1 MARRRPSISP
11 NVGIFVGISTF
22 HIGLS
27 FWKISNFNKVAAPAP
42 ATECVSMGYFR
53 GCGKMPSTSV
63 CWARLHRSP
72 RSKNGAR
79 QTPVGQFEPPENF
92 QFPKFFPLQET
103 VIPVFP

>member
-53 GCGKMPSTSV
+53 GCDPLLPSVGRASIGLRDRKMALVRRPSGS
-63 CWARLHRSP
+63 LSP
-72 RSKNGAR
+72 PRI
-79 QTPVGQFEPPENF
+79 FNF
-92 QFPKFFPLQET
+92 RNFFRFKKL
-103 VIPVFP
+103 